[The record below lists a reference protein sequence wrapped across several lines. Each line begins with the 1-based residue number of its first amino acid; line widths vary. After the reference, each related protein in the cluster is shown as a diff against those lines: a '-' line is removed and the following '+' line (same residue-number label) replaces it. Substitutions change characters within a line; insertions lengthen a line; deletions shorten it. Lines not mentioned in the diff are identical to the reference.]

1 MPLEIRQIGIRMRV
15 SDAPLAPEERAPTAS
30 AFDDEARARI
40 VQDCTRAVLAALART
55 ARR

>member
-15 SDAPLAPEERAPTAS
+15 ADTPAPARDDMPRPGGVADEE
-30 AFDDEARARI
+30 RARI